1 MRLKAQRTAP
11 PHAVPVSAP
20 QPIRLRTRVD
30 PSEIDSDGRIPLRV
44 CLLSGEPQ
52 TAARRRLQ
60 SRFRACLGLTGQQ
73 PGQPLEIDTRRHL
86 DAVPLQRGYKLQ
98 RSTGTDTVGAC
109 AVSSAGP
116 AIPLPVPI
124 GGRTDLM
131 PTRASVI
138 TTQLFDPP
146 PMTVMN
152 VGKENRPG
160 RRYRPRLLDTNG
172 IQGSRMVPPLMM

>member
-30 PSEIDSDGRIPLRV
+30 PSEIDPDGRIPLRV

-52 TAARRRLQ
+52 TAAQRRLQ

-86 DAVPLQRGYKLQ
+86 DTVPLQRGYKLQ
-98 RSTGTDTVGAC
+98 RSTGTDSVSAC

-138 TTQLFDPP
+138 TLQLFDPP

-152 VGKENRPG
+152 VGKRKPPWPSIPTRAVEYERDSG
-160 RRYRPRLLDTNG
+160 GAVT
-172 IQGSRMVPPLMM
+172 VPLS